1 MDRPAV
7 DRRGVSTAVGYVLT
21 LSVATILISGLLV
34 GLGGFVEDQRAG
46 TARDELRVIG
56 QQIAG
61 DLSSADRLAR
71 VGSPIEVRVRRGLPE
86 SVTGASYRIEVSDGA
101 TPDDPVSVEL
111 STENPDV
118 TVSLG
123 VHLDTPVV
131 DTTLGG
137 GDVVIRLN
145 GVGELEVASA

>member
-1 MDRPAV
+1 MDRPAA

-56 QQIAG
+56 QQVAG

-71 VGSPIEVRVRRGLPE
+71 VGSPIEVRIRRGLPD
-86 SVTGASYRIEVSDGA
+86 SVTGASYRIEVTDG
-101 TPDDPVSVEL
+101 DPVSVEL

-118 TVSLG
+118 FVSLG
-123 VHLDTPVV
+123 IHLDTPVV
-131 DTTLGG
+131 DSTLGG
-137 GDVVIRLN
+137 GDLVIRLN
-145 GVGELEVASA
+145 AGGELEVSRA